1 MDLGEIAL
9 LVTALGLGAILRDL
23 MNRVLDRRKGKLEA
37 EQSAW
42 EQRDR
47 EASRRRRLQEALHET
62 RTSWHQ
68 ETGKRFEDM
77 PPWPDSPK
85 KT

>member
-9 LVTALGLGAILRDL
+9 LVTALGVGGILTRLVDQL
-23 MNRVLDRRKGKLEA
+23 LDRRKGRQAA

-47 EASRRRRLQEALHET
+47 EATRRRRLQEALHET
-62 RTSWHQ
+62 RTGWHR